1 MQVIKRDGVCEDV
14 YFDKILRRIR
24 SLTTGLDPMVDPVQI
39 STKVIQ
45 GLYHG
50 VTTVELD
57 NLAAET
63 AAYMSSNHSDFAVL
77 AARLAVSNL
86 QKQTP
91 KSFSECIQVLASH
104 QPNSLV
110 SEELIEIVQKYKER
124 LNSAIIHERDFGF
137 SYFGFKT
144 LESSYLQK
152 MGKKIVETPQYLF
165 MRVSL
170 GIHGDDID
178 SAIETYDYMSQRF
191 FIHATP
197 TLFNAGTPHSQL
209 ASCFLVNMK
218 EDSIEG
224 IYDTLKTC
232 ALISKMSGGIGLN
245 VSNVRAIGSYIA
257 GTNGTSSGII
267 PMLRVFNTTARYV
280 NQGGNKRPG
289 AVAIYLEPWHEDIES
304 WLELRL
310 NQGKEEERCRDL
322 FLGLWVPDLF
332 MKRVE
337 EDGLWSLM
345 CPHECPGLEEVHS
358 QAFESLYMS
367 YERQKKYR
375 RQVSARTLWNEM
387 IRIQSET
394 GTPFILFKDA
404 CNRKSNQ
411 QNLGTIKGSNL
422 CTEVI
427 QYSSPDEVAVCNLAS
442 IGLPMFVTPERTF
455 DFQKLRQI
463 VRILVKNLNKV
474 IDRTTYPVKE
484 AEKSNRR
491 HRPMGLGVQGLADV
505 FFLMR
510 YPFDSPQAAEL
521 NKKIFECI
529 YYAACEMSIELAEK
543 EGPYVTFPGSPA
555 SKGLFQF
562 DLWGVQPSNDWPWEQ
577 LRQRMI
583 TTGIRNSLLIAP
595 MPTASTSQILGFNEC
610 IEAMTNNLYTRRVT
624 AGEFVVINQYLIKD
638 LMSINLWN
646 DKMRDAIKRNKG
658 SIQKIDGIPQELK
671 DLYKTVWEISQKVVV
686 NMAADRGAFID
697 QSQSL
702 NLHVENC
709 TPDKMTSM
717 HFYIWKKGLKG
728 SYYLRSSAA
737 VSAVPVTL
745 SVERPKQE
753 VVTSGPI
760 CTKENGCLVC
770 SS

>member
-1 MQVIKRDGVCEDV
+1 
-14 YFDKILRRIR
+14 
-24 SLTTGLDPMVDPVQI
+24 
-39 STKVIQ
+39 
-45 GLYHG
+45 
-50 VTTVELD
+50 
-57 NLAAET
+57 
-63 AAYMSSNHSDFAVL
+63 
-77 AARLAVSNL
+77 
-86 QKQTP
+86 
-91 KSFSECIQVLASH
+91 
-104 QPNSLV
+104 
-110 SEELIEIVQKYKER
+110 
-124 LNSAIIHERDFGF
+124 
-137 SYFGFKT
+137 
-144 LESSYLQK
+144 
-152 MGKKIVETPQYLF
+152 
-165 MRVSL
+165 
-170 GIHGDDID
+170 
-178 SAIETYDYMSQRF
+178 
-191 FIHATP
+191 
-197 TLFNAGTPHSQL
+197 
-209 ASCFLVNMK
+209 
-218 EDSIEG
+218 
-224 IYDTLKTC
+224 
-232 ALISKMSGGIGLN
+232 
-245 VSNVRAIGSYIA
+245 
-257 GTNGTSSGII
+257 
-267 PMLRVFNTTARYV
+267 
-280 NQGGNKRPG
+280 
-289 AVAIYLEPWHEDIES
+289 
-304 WLELRL
+304 
-310 NQGKEEERCRDL
+310 
-322 FLGLWVPDLF
+322 
-332 MKRVE
+332 
-337 EDGLWSLM
+337 
-345 CPHECPGLEEVHS
+345 
-358 QAFESLYMS
+358 
-367 YERQKKYR
+367 
-375 RQVSARTLWNEM
+375 
-387 IRIQSET
+387 
-394 GTPFILFKDA
+394 
-404 CNRKSNQ
+404 
-411 QNLGTIKGSNL
+411 
-422 CTEVI
+422 
-427 QYSSPDEVAVCNLAS
+427 
-442 IGLPMFVTPERTF
+442 
-455 DFQKLRQI
+455 
-463 VRILVKNLNKV
+463 LVKNLNKV